1 MKRLAT
7 FFVITVLAINSFAQ
21 ITYPDPPKSTN
32 DATIIG
38 KLTYPYHF
46 TYEGNPV
53 SRMHGAADPDVQVWG
68 DTIWVYTSQ
77 DRKMIP
83 GVHESHYDAMDG
95 YHVFSTTDM
104 VNWTNHGEIMHS
116 SDISWAN
123 GGFLWAPGSAR
134 KNGKYYLYY
143 PVKDKQ
149 LQWKI
154 GVAIGDTPA
163 GPFTDTGKPIAG
175 IGGIDPKIFI
185 DDDGEAYIYNNSA
198 IVAKLKPNMIELAE
212 PTRKIVYGSNDIMND
227 GNLNFAEG
235 SYMHKKDGIYY
246 YSYSNWHNKTYQGF
260 YAMGTSPYGPFDW
273 KGALAPNPAGAQ
285 DHHSIVEFKG
295 QWYYFYHIAING
307 LPKYKES
314 QGRIFCFDRLYY
326 NKDGTIQKVV
336 HTQGPTNILKTNA
349 PNGSVILA
357 PPGGAYAPGT
367 TVKVTAKSD
376 LGYAFDSWS
385 GDLAGSQ
392 NPATIKMDAD
402 KRVSANFTVTPTYSL
417 SVNSAKGSV
426 ALNPSGGVYN
436 SGDEVLLTPN
446 KVFGYRFSS
455 WSGDLTG
462 SAVPGKITM
471 NSNKSVTANYMAVP
485 TYKIT
490 DSAKNGIIEFDP
502 PGGFYEEG
510 TIVTVKAKKDYGYEF
525 SGWSGDISDTKN
537 PVSIVMNADKSIT
550 ANFIYVGNEKIV
562 FATNCGGEAFR
573 SEEGVY
579 YSADSKYS
587 GGGTYS
593 GGQAIS
599 GTTDDILYQKE
610 RFGSSFGYKIALPNK
625 EYKVTL
631 MFAEIFHDSAGKRVF
646 DVSIEGVKVSGN
658 LDIWSKVG
666 KNAAYNETHSVKV
679 SDGELNISFA
689 TIKDNAKISAI
700 KVTEAAPVTGL
711 NQFPSN
717 VPKRSETGQ
726 NYPNPFQS
734 GTTIPYRLFEASHVK
749 ITIYNYLGQ
758 QIATLVNEFQNAGEY
773 SIFWDAKNS
782 PGKPMESGL
791 YLYRMET
798 GHDTFSGG
806 KLLIS
811 NNITY
816 QN

>member
-1 MKRLAT
+1 MKR
-7 FFVITVLAINSFAQ
+7 FVTSLFITLLAINSFAQ
-21 ITYPDPPKSTN
+21 FVYPDPPKSTN

-38 KLTYPYHF
+38 GLRYPYHF
-46 TYEGNPV
+46 KFEGNPV
-53 SRMHGAADPDVQVWG
+53 SRWHGAADPDVQVWG

-95 YHVFSTTDM
+95 YHVFSTTDL
-104 VNWTNHGEIMHS
+104 VNWTNHGEVIHS
-116 SDISWAN
+116 KDISWAN

-154 GVAIGDTPA
+154 GVAIGDTPI
-163 GPFTDTGKPIAG
+163 GPFKDTGKPMAG

-185 DDDGEAYIYNNSA
+185 DDNGEAFIYNNSA

-212 PTRKIVYGSNDIMND
+212 PTRKIVYGSNEIMN
-227 GNLNFAEG
+227 NETTKFAEG
-235 SYMHKKDGIYY
+235 SYMHKNDGIYY
-246 YSYSNWHNKTYQGF
+246 YSYSNWHNKTDQGF
-260 YAMGTSPYGPFDW
+260 YAMGTSPYGPFEW

-307 LPKYKES
+307 QPKYKES

-336 HTQGPTNILKTNA
+336 HTQGPTKILKTNA
-349 PNGSVILA
+349 PNGSVILT

-376 LGYAFDSWS
+376 LGYAFDGWN
-385 GDLAGSQ
+385 GDLSGST

-402 KRVSANFTVTPTYSL
+402 KSVSASFVVTTTYTL
-417 SVNSAKGSV
+417 STNSANGSV
-426 ALNPSGGVYN
+426 MLNPSGGVYN

-446 KVFGYRFSS
+446 KVFGYKFSS

-462 SAVPGKITM
+462 SAVPGKIIM
-471 NSNKSVTANYMAVP
+471 NSNKSVTANYVLVP

-490 DSAKNGIIEFDP
+490 ADAKNGIIELNP
-502 PGGFYEEG
+502 PGGVYEEG
-510 TIVTVKAKKDYGYEF
+510 TVVTMKAKQDFGYKF
-525 SGWSGDISDTKN
+525 TGWTGDISDTKN
-537 PVSIVMNADKSIT
+537 PVSVVVNADKKIT
-550 ANFIYVGNEKIV
+550 ANFVYAGNEKIV

-573 SEEGVY
+573 SDEGVY
-579 YSADSKYS
+579 YTADSKYA

-593 GGQAIS
+593 GGSAIS
-599 GTTDDILYQKE
+599 GTVDDALYVKE
-610 RFGSSFGYKIALPNK
+610 RNGNTFSYKIPLPNK

-631 MFAEIFHDSAGKRVF
+631 MFAEIFHDSQGKRVF
-646 DVSIEGVKVSGN
+646 DVFIEGVKVSSN
-658 LDIWSKVG
+658 LDIWTKVG
-666 KNAAYNETHSVKV
+666 KNAAYNETHVVKV
-679 SDGELNISFA
+679 SDGELNISFT

-711 NQFPSN
+711 NDLPSAL
-717 VPKRSETGQ
+717 PKCSEIGQ
-726 NYPNPFQS
+726 NYPNPFQT
-734 GTTIPYRLFEASHVK
+734 GTTIPYRLYKPSQVRLS
-749 ITIYNYLGQ
+749 ILNYLGQ
-758 QIATLVNEFQNAGEY
+758 QVALLVNEFQYEGKY
-773 SIFWDAKNS
+773 SAYWDAKNNE
-782 PGKPMESGL
+782 GRRLGSGL
-791 YLYRMET
+791 YMYRMET
-798 GHDTFSGG
+798 EHNTVLVG
-806 KLLIS
+806 KLLIKS
-811 NNITY
+811 SITSA
-816 QN
+816 N

>member
-1 MKRLAT
+1 MVL
-7 FFVITVLAINSFAQ
+7 ITTILVMNSFAQ
-21 ITYPDPPKSTN
+21 FIYPDPPKSKN
-32 DATIIG
+32 DATIFG
-38 KLTYPYHF
+38 GLRYPHNF
-46 TYEGNPV
+46 QFNGNPV
-53 SRMHGAADPDVQVWG
+53 SQMHGAADPDVQVWG

-95 YHVFSTTDM
+95 YHVFSTTDL

-116 SDISWAN
+116 GDISWAN

-185 DDDGEAYIYNNSA
+185 DDNGEAYIYNNSA

-212 PTRKIVYGSNDIMND
+212 PARKIVYGSDEIMN
-227 GNLNFAEG
+227 NEITKFAEG

-246 YSYSNWHNKTYQGF
+246 YSYSNWHNKNEQGF
-260 YAMGTSPYGPFDW
+260 YAMGTSPYGPFQW

-336 HTQGPTNILKTNA
+336 HTQGPTKILKTNA
-349 PNGSVILA
+349 SNGSVILN

-367 TVKVTAKSD
+367 SVKVSVKSD
-376 LGYAFDSWS
+376 LGYAFNGWS
-385 GDLAGSQ
+385 GDLDGSQ
-392 NPATIKMDAD
+392 NPATIKMDTD
-402 KRVSANFTVTPTYSL
+402 KTVSASFIVTPTYSL
-417 SVNSAKGSV
+417 SVSSANGSV
-426 ALNPSGGVYN
+426 ALNPSGGIYN
-436 SGDEVLLTPN
+436 PGDEVLLTPN
-446 KVFGYRFSS
+446 KVFGYKFSS

-471 NSNKSVTANYMAVP
+471 NTNRNVTANYVSVP
-485 TYKIT
+485 TYKIKGNAT
-490 DSAKNGIIEFDP
+490 NGIIEFDP
-502 PGGFYEEG
+502 PGGVYEEG
-510 TIVTVKAKKDYGYEF
+510 TVVTVRAKKDFGYEF

-550 ANFIYVGNEKIV
+550 ANFFYTGNEKIV

-573 SEEGVY
+573 SDEGVFY
-579 YSADSKYS
+579 TADSKYS

-593 GGQAIS
+593 GGSAIS
-599 GTTDDILYQKE
+599 GTTDDALYLKE
-610 RFGSSFGYKIALPNK
+610 RFGSTFSYKIPLPNK

-631 MFAEIFHDSAGKRVF
+631 MFAEIFHDMQGKRVF
-646 DVSIEGVKVSGN
+646 DVFIEGVKISAN
-658 LDIWSKVG
+658 LDIWAKAG
-666 KNAAYNETHSVKV
+666 KNTAYNETHVVKV
-679 SDGELNISFA
+679 SDGELTISFSA
-689 TIKDNAKISAI
+689 IKDNAKISAI
-700 KVTEAAPVTGL
+700 KVTEPLTVSGL
-711 NQFPSN
+711 NDLPSA
-717 VPKRSETGQ
+717 VPERTETGQ
-726 NYPNPFQS
+726 NYPNPFQY
-734 GTTIPYRLFEASHVK
+734 GTTIPYRIFEASHVK
-749 ITIYNYLGQ
+749 ITIHNYLGQ
-758 QIATLVNEFQNAGEY
+758 QVATLVNEFQNAGEY
-773 SIFWDAKNS
+773 SIYWNAKNYK
-782 PGKPMESGL
+782 GKPLKSGL
-791 YLYRMET
+791 YLYRLET
-798 GHDTFSGG
+798 GNETFTGH
-806 KLLIS
+806 KLLIDS
-811 NNITY
+811 NNAFS
-816 QN
+816 N

>member
-1 MKRLAT
+1 MKR
-7 FFVITVLAINSFAQ
+7 FVTSLFITLLAINSFAQ
-21 ITYPDPPKSTN
+21 FVYPDPPKSTN

-38 KLTYPYHF
+38 GLRYPYHF
-46 TYEGNPV
+46 KFEGNPI
-53 SRMHGAADPDVQVWG
+53 SRWHGAADPDVQVWG

-95 YHVFSTTDM
+95 YHVFSTTDL
-104 VNWTNHGEIMHS
+104 VNWTNHGEVIHS
-116 SDISWAN
+116 KDISWAN

-154 GVAIGDTPA
+154 GVAIGDTPI
-163 GPFTDTGKPIAG
+163 GPFKDTGKPMAG

-185 DDDGEAYIYNNSA
+185 DDNGEAYIYNNSA

-212 PTRKIVYGSNDIMND
+212 PTRKIVYGSNEIMN
-227 GNLNFAEG
+227 NETTKFAEG

-246 YSYSNWHNKTYQGF
+246 YSYSNWHNKTDQGF
-260 YAMGTSPYGPFDW
+260 YAMGTSPYGPFEW

-307 LPKYKES
+307 QPKYKES

-336 HTQGPTNILKTNA
+336 HTQGPTKILKTNA
-349 PNGSVILA
+349 PNGSVILT

-367 TVKVTAKSD
+367 SVKVTAKSD
-376 LGYAFDSWS
+376 LGYAFDGWN
-385 GDLAGSQ
+385 GDLSGST

-402 KRVSANFTVTPTYSL
+402 KSVTASFVVTPTYTL
-417 SVNSAKGSV
+417 SANSANGSV

-446 KVFGYRFSS
+446 KVFGYKFSS

-462 SAVPGKITM
+462 SAVPGKIIM
-471 NSNKSVTANYMAVP
+471 NSNKSVTANYVSVP

-490 DSAKNGIIEFDP
+490 ADAKNGIIELNP
-502 PGGFYEEG
+502 PGGVYEEG
-510 TIVTVKAKKDYGYEF
+510 TVVTMKAKQDFGYKF
-525 SGWSGDISDTKN
+525 TGWTGDISDTKN
-537 PVSIVMNADKSIT
+537 PVSVVVNADKKIT
-550 ANFIYVGNEKIV
+550 ANFVYAGNEKIV

-573 SEEGVY
+573 SDEGVY
-579 YSADSKYS
+579 YTADSKYS

-593 GGQAIS
+593 GGSAIS
-599 GTTDDILYQKE
+599 GTVDDALYVKE
-610 RFGSSFGYKIALPNK
+610 RNGNTFSYKIPLPNK

-631 MFAEIFHDSAGKRVF
+631 MFAEIFHDSQGKRVF
-646 DVSIEGVKVSGN
+646 DVFIEGVKVSAN
-658 LDIWSKVG
+658 LDIWTKVG
-666 KNAAYNETHSVKV
+666 KNAAYNETHVVKV
-679 SDGELNISFA
+679 SDGELNISFT

-711 NQFPSN
+711 NDLPSSS
-717 VPKRSETGQ
+717 PKYSEIGQ
-726 NYPNPFQS
+726 NYPNPFQT
-734 GTTIPYRLFEASHVK
+734 GTTIPYRLYKPSQVRLS
-749 ITIYNYLGQ
+749 ILNYLGQ
-758 QIATLVNEFQNAGEY
+758 QVALLVNEFQREGKY
-773 SIFWDAKNS
+773 SAYWDAKNNE
-782 PGKPMESGL
+782 GRRLGSGL
-791 YLYRMET
+791 YMYRMET
-798 GHDTFSGG
+798 EHNTVLVG
-806 KLLIS
+806 KLLIKS
-811 NNITY
+811 SITSA
-816 QN
+816 N